1 MTGLRHMKKLT
12 NMLPS
17 QRKLRSYKQIKT
29 NSGEEIEETSA
40 QIFQNLLQTAEISQS
55 DKSMVDMMGEL

>member
-17 QRKLRSYKQIKT
+17 QRKLRSYKHIKT

>member
-17 QRKLRSYKQIKT
+17 QRKLRSYKHIKA

>member
-1 MTGLRHMKKLT
+1 VTGLRHMKKLT

-17 QRKLRSYKQIKT
+17 QRKLRSYKHIKT
-29 NSGEEIEETSA
+29 NSGEEMEETSA